1 MLEEIAEEHPDGGV
15 VVRIRRVVTNTDG
28 TVAIEGE
35 WATAEMQENKEW
47 IGIGTVLT
55 PEAGAN
61 LLARMG
67 VTEVANAP
75 ESADAETQATLKEL
89 ADELERQ
96 GVDINTVTNEDANKL
111 LQGFLANQNDE
122 SSDISDQQDFGDIIL
137 TYPAK
142 VRGTGKTVEI
152 SEKAQ
157 VVFDQAVKRRTAIES
172 LMECVNA

>member
-1 MLEEIAEEHPDGGV
+1 VEVTKDILSGEGVDASPLLDALRRQGG
-15 VVRIRRVVTNTDG
+15 R
-28 TVAIEGE
+28 AIPA
-35 WATAEMQENKEW
+35 ATAES
-47 IGIGTVLT
+47 
-55 PEAGAN
+55 P
-61 LLARMG
+61 
-67 VTEVANAP
+67 EVANAP